1 MKKGK
6 RLLSFATALCLAFG
20 SMPTM
25 FVNAEGAADAQP
37 ATGTQL
43 YVSPTGD
50 DAAKGTIGAPLKT
63 LEGARNKVRELKQSG
78 LPAGGIT
85 VNLLGGEYLASSALE
100 LTAAD
105 SGEAGKPIVWKAAEG
120 AEVTFSGTVS
130 VEPNRFE
137 HVTDKDILAR
147 LPEASHDNVYVCDM
161 KALGLDNIG
170 PIPKVGYGWPE
181 LPPPLNVVMD
191 GESMHMARYP
201 DKDFV
206 KPSHIFDPGFNPRY
220 NYSPD
225 PTKEKG
231 PIWACN
237 DQGLKDMFDLLK
249 LEDDVWTYGYFN
261 HTYADDNVAS
271 ETVEMDAQYGVK
283 FTGKHPTWYAM
294 EGGEPKKFYV
304 YNILCGLD
312 APGEYYLDRTNDKM
326 YVYSDT
332 DIASRKVEL
341 GVLADP
347 FFKLEGASYITI
359 EGLHFTAGN
368 ANAIDLYDSNH
379 ILIADCLFTNI
390 GQKGVTMNGDLETH
404 DNAVQ
409 SCDFKHM
416 GSGGVLLDGGEVL
429 SLTPGNNK
437 VDNCLFDDYS
447 VIKRTYAPAVSIF
460 GCGNLVTRNKITNAP
475 HQAVA
480 FSGNNH
486 KIAGNEISHV
496 LYETGDSG
504 AIYTCTRDWTS
515 RGNVITNNYF
525 YDIPN
530 TTHGGTYCIYLDDMA
545 SGTIATNNLFVNMKA
560 NAFLVGGGRDN
571 VISNNIEVNNG
582 GGFIRYD
589 NRCMGWAHKS
599 AHIPDGGNYKAWKA
613 MVDELMKPENAA
625 SLAKWKAQYPGMF
638 DADMLALEKCS
649 QCSAQRSKGCIPKNA
664 VIENNI
670 AVGGASY
677 SLVGEVTTYG
687 EVNNNQSYDAG
698 TDIGFVNAAGQNF
711 EVKPDSKI
719 EEIQGGDHFKS
730 NETGMYRDA
739 YRTGLG
745 VQVQAPVLTSPAG
758 GAQDVELVS
767 GTAFAWNPVEGAGSY
782 LLEISKKQDFTDV
795 VVNTTVTDPSFTATG
810 LEKET
815 TYYWRV
821 TAFEGRLGGTS
832 AVSSVF
838 SFKTS
843 ATDAVSLYDSFGDN
857 SFAGWLKKSGTPT
870 RTDKQAHAGR
880 YSYIID
886 EPTEVIG
893 LTFGTPQKQVFS
905 VWMYDTMNK
914 QANAVGVA
922 NVVPQDHPW
931 GAIGVNVRIRSD
943 KYVFRADGNFTA
955 SNVTRSEGWHE
966 FKWDYTSG
974 TDCKM
979 YIDGQL
985 VHTIEGVSG
994 AIRME
999 IGDYWK
1005 ETGNPGDVCG
1015 FMFDEVKIG
1024 DPVINPVPQ
1033 KLTLDKTELTL
1044 EVDGETQ
1051 LEALLD
1057 AIPDVDMPLEWTV
1070 EDQEVAIVENGR
1082 VTGKRA
1088 GDTKITVSVKDY
1100 PHVKAE
1106 CTVHVHADLVVP
1118 IESVEIS
1125 PTQKTV
1131 SLQDSFAISAK
1142 VLPEQATNKE
1152 IVWSSSDP
1160 NVAFVENGRVYTRNT
1175 GSAVITAT
1183 SVDGGKTAT
1192 CKVTVVD
1199 PTKLP
1204 NPGFELGDKT
1214 GWSQYPGT
1222 EGEGI
1227 AWSVNEGAARNGVF
1241 GADVTTTDSIPVVN
1255 GKGYAHKGVQY
1266 RLENA
1271 DQSPLRCDV
1280 NYTMKA
1286 WVKAA
1291 DDTTHEM
1298 GIFVIP
1304 RGGAYS
1310 ANIVPTYKQVKQA
1323 DGWVQLEISLTPEQ
1337 LEKYTGMNKL
1347 DFIIGN
1353 KNTTE
1358 SAGHFF
1364 VDDAE
1369 LTVGNQ
1375 IAHTHDLVK
1384 TEEKAATCTED
1395 GNKAYWTCN
1404 SCKKL
1409 FADENST
1416 TETTLEQVTLKATG
1430 HTLTHAPAK
1439 EATCTADGNEEYW
1452 TCSQCKKLFA
1462 NETCTTE
1469 TTLEQVTLKATGH
1482 SFGEWKQTKAPT
1494 CTEAGEETRSC
1505 ACGEIETR
1513 EVAALDHSFGEW
1525 TQTKAPTSTEAG
1537 EEERTCATCGYTETR
1552 EIPALDHSFGD
1563 WTQTKAP
1570 TCTEAGE
1577 EARSCATC
1585 GYTETREVAALG
1597 HKLTHIPGKA
1607 ATCTADGN
1615 VAYWSCSQCEKLF
1628 ADEKSTTVTT
1638 LEQVTLKATGH
1649 HFGDW
1654 TQTKAPTCTEVGTET
1669 RSCACGVTEGRS
1681 ILALGHHF
1689 GDWAQ
1694 TKAPTCTEVGTE
1706 TRSCACGVTEGR
1718 SILALGHSFGGWMQ
1732 TKAPTCTEAGV
1743 QTRSCACG
1751 VTETRVVAVLAHKL
1765 THISGKAATC
1775 TADGNEEYWTC
1786 SQCKNRFADEN
1797 CTTKTT
1803 LGRVTL
1809 KATGHH
1815 FGEWKQTKAPTC
1827 TEAGVETRSCTC
1839 DVTETREAAALG
1851 HKLTYVPAKEATAT
1865 SEGNIEYYV
1874 CSECGKYYSDAEG
1887 KNEIEKDSL
1896 VIEML
1901 KPEKE
1906 TNAPAQAGGN
1916 FPVVPVIVIIVLT
1929 GIAVPIVYSVRKRK

>member
-25 FVNAEGAADAQP
+25 LVNAEGAADAQP

-63 LEGARNKVRELKQSG
+63 LEGARNKVRELKRSG

-130 VEPNRFE
+130 VEPNRFG
-137 HVTDKDILAR
+137 HVTDEDILAR
-147 LPEASHDNVYVCDM
+147 LPEAAHDNVYVCDM

-206 KPSHIFDPGFNPRY
+206 KPSHIFAPGFNPRY

-271 ETVEMDAQYGVK
+271 KTVEMDAQYGVK

-294 EGGEPKKFYV
+294 EGSEPKKFYV

-326 YVYSDT
+326 YVYSET

-347 FFKLEGASYITI
+347 FFKLKGASYITI

-379 ILIADCLFTNI
+379 ILIADCLFTNM
-390 GQKGVTMNGDLETH
+390 GQKGVTMSGSHENH
-404 DNAVQ
+404 DNTVQ

-416 GSGGVLLDGGEVL
+416 GSGGVLLDGGEIL

-447 VIKRTYAPAVSIF
+447 VIKRTYAPAVGLF

-545 SGTIATNNLFVNMKA
+545 SGTIATNNLFVNMQA
-560 NAFLVGGGRDN
+560 HAFLVGGGRDN
-571 VISNNIEVNNG
+571 VITNNIDINNG
-582 GGFIRYD
+582 GWFIRYD

-599 AHIPDGGNYKAWKA
+599 AHIPDGGNYKAWKT
-613 MVDELMKPENAA
+613 MFDELNKSENAA
-625 SLAKWKAQYPGMF
+625 SLAKWEAQYPGMF
-638 DADMLALEKCS
+638 DTDMSTQETCS

-677 SLVGEVTTYG
+677 SFVSEVTTYG
-687 EVNNNQSYDAG
+687 EVENNKSYGAG

-711 EVKPDSKI
+711 EVKAGSEI
-719 EEIQGGDHFKS
+719 EKIQGDEHFKS
-730 NETGMYRDA
+730 SETGMYRDK
-739 YRTGLG
+739 YRTNLG
-745 VQVQAPVLTSPAG
+745 VQVQAPVLTDPAN
-758 GAQDVELVS
+758 GAQNVEIAS
-767 GTAFAWNPVEGAGSY
+767 GTAFAWNPVEGADSY
-782 LLEISKKQDFTDV
+782 LLEVSKNQEFTDV
-795 VVNTTVTDPSFTATG
+795 VVNTTVGDPTFTATS

-832 AVSSVF
+832 AVSPVF
-838 SFKTS
+838 TFKTS
-843 ATDAVSLYDSFGDN
+843 ATDTITLYDSFGDS
-857 SFAGWLKKSGTPT
+857 SFAGWLKKAGTPT

-886 EPTEVIG
+886 EAAETIG
-893 LTFGTPQKQVFS
+893 MDFSTPQKQVFS
-905 VWMYDTMNK
+905 VWMYDTMSK
-914 QANAVGVA
+914 QASTVGVA
-922 NVVPQDHPW
+922 NVVPKEGSW

-943 KYVFRADGNFTA
+943 KYVFRSGSTFMAT
-955 SNVTRSEGWHE
+955 NVSRTEGWHE

-999 IGDYWK
+999 IGDYWS
-1005 ETGNPGDVCG
+1005 ESGNPGDVCG

-1024 DPVINPVPQ
+1024 DPVIKPVPR

-1044 EVDGETQ
+1044 GVGGETQ
-1051 LEALLD
+1051 LNALLD
-1057 AIPDVDMPLEWTV
+1057 AIPDVDMPLEWKA
-1070 EDQEVAIVENGR
+1070 DDHEVAIVENGR
-1082 VTGKRA
+1082 VTGNRV
-1088 GDTKITVSVKDY
+1088 GNTKITVSVKDY
-1100 PHVKAE
+1100 PDVKAE
-1106 CTVHVHADLVVP
+1106 CTVHVRADLVVP
-1118 IESVEIS
+1118 VESVEVN

-1131 SLQDSFAISAK
+1131 NLQDSFAISAN
-1142 VLPEQATNKE
+1142 VLPAEATNKN
-1152 IVWSSSDP
+1152 IVWSSSDT
-1160 NVAFVENGRVYTRNT
+1160 NVAFVDNGRVYTRNT

-1183 SVDGGKTAT
+1183 SEDGGKTAT
-1192 CKVTVVD
+1192 CEVTVVD
-1199 PTKLP
+1199 PAKLP

-1222 EGEGI
+1222 EAEGI
-1227 AWSVNEGAARNGVF
+1227 KWSVNEGAARNGKF
-1241 GADVTTTDSIPVVN
+1241 GADVTTTDSIQVVN
-1255 GKGYAHKGVQY
+1255 GRGYAHKGVQY

-1271 DQSPLRCDV
+1271 DQSPLRLDV

-1304 RGGAYS
+1304 RGGEYS

-1337 LEKYTGMNKL
+1337 LEKYTGMKKL

-1395 GNKAYWTCN
+1395 GNKAYWICN
-1404 SCKKL
+1404 NCKKL

-1482 SFGEWKQTKAPT
+1482 SFGDWTQTKAPT

-1681 ILALGHHF
+1681 ILALGH
-1689 GDWAQ
+1689 
-1694 TKAPTCTEVGTE
+1694 
-1706 TRSCACGVTEGR
+1706 
-1718 SILALGHSFGGWMQ
+1718 SFGGWMQ

-1775 TADGNEEYWTC
+1775 TADGNEEHWTC

-1797 CTTKTT
+1797 GTTKTT

-1851 HKLTYVPAKEATAT
+1851 HKLTHVPAKEATAT

-1906 TNAPAQAGGN
+1906 TNAPAQTGGN
-1916 FPVVPVIVIIVLT
+1916 FPVVPVVAIIVLV
-1929 GIAVPIVYSVRKRK
+1929 GIAMPIGYIVKKCK

>member
-6 RLLSFATALCLAFG
+6 RLLSFATALCLVFG

-25 FVNAEGAADAQP
+25 LVNAEGAADAQP

-50 DAAKGTIGAPLKT
+50 DAAEGTIGAPLKT
-63 LEGARNKVRELKQSG
+63 LEGARNKVRELKHSG

-100 LTAAD
+100 LTAED
-105 SGEAGKPIVWKAAEG
+105 SGKAGKPIVWKAAEG

-137 HVTDKDILAR
+137 HVTDGDILAR
-147 LPEASHDNVYVCDM
+147 LPEAAHDNVYVCDM

-191 GESMHMARYP
+191 GKSMHMARYP

-206 KPSHIFDPGFNPRY
+206 KPSHIFNPGFNPRY

-231 PIWACN
+231 PIWACK
-237 DQGLKDMFDLLK
+237 DKGLVDMFDLLK
-249 LEDDVWTYGYFN
+249 QEEDVWTYGYFN

-271 ETVEMDAQYGVK
+271 ETVEMDTSYGVK

-294 EGGEPKKFYV
+294 EGNEPKKFYV

-326 YVYSDT
+326 YVYSET

-347 FFKLEGASYITI
+347 FFKLKGASYITI

-379 ILIADCLFTNI
+379 ILIADCLFTNM
-390 GQKGVTMNGDLETH
+390 GQKGVTMSGSHENH
-404 DNAVQ
+404 DNTVQ

-416 GSGGVLLDGGEVL
+416 GSGGVLLDGGEIL

-447 VIKRTYAPAVSIF
+447 VIKRTYAPAVGLF

-545 SGTIATNNLFVNMKA
+545 SGTIATNNLFVNMQA
-560 NAFLVGGGRDN
+560 HAFLVGGGRDN
-571 VISNNIEVNNG
+571 VITNNIDINNG
-582 GGFIRYD
+582 GWFIRYD

-599 AHIPDGGNYKAWKA
+599 AHIPDGGNYKAWKT
-613 MVDELMKPENAA
+613 MFDELNKSENAA
-625 SLAKWKAQYPGMF
+625 SLAKWEAQYPGMF
-638 DADMLALEKCS
+638 DTDMSTQETCS

-677 SLVGEVTTYG
+677 SFVSEVTTYG
-687 EVNNNQSYDAG
+687 EVENNKSYGAG

-711 EVKPDSKI
+711 EVKAGSEI
-719 EEIQGGDHFKS
+719 EKIQGDEHFKS
-730 NETGMYRDA
+730 SETGMYRDK
-739 YRTGLG
+739 YRTNLG
-745 VQVQAPVLTSPAG
+745 VQVQAPVLTDPAN
-758 GAQDVELVS
+758 GAQDVEIVS

-782 LLEISKKQDFTDV
+782 LLEISKNQDFSDV
-795 VVNTTVTDPSFTATG
+795 VVNTTVTDPSFTATS

-832 AVSSVF
+832 AVSPVF
-838 SFKTS
+838 TFKTS
-843 ATDAVSLYDSFGDN
+843 ATDTITLYDSFGDS
-857 SFAGWLKKSGTPT
+857 SFAGWLKKAGTPT

-886 EPTEVIG
+886 EAAETIG
-893 LTFGTPQKQVFS
+893 MDFSTPQKQVVS
-905 VWMYDTMNK
+905 VWMYDTMSK
-914 QANAVGVA
+914 QASTVGVA
-922 NVVPQDHPW
+922 NVVPKEGSW

-943 KYVFRADGNFTA
+943 KYVFRSGSTFMAT
-955 SNVTRSEGWHE
+955 NVSRTKGWHE

-999 IGDYWK
+999 IGDYWS
-1005 ETGNPGDVCG
+1005 ESGNPGDVCG

-1024 DPVINPVPQ
+1024 NPVINPVPQ

-1044 EVDGETQ
+1044 GVGGETQ
-1051 LEALLD
+1051 LNALLD
-1057 AIPDVDMPLEWTV
+1057 AIPDVDMPLEWKA
-1070 EDQEVAIVENGR
+1070 DDHEVAIVENGR
-1082 VTGKRA
+1082 VTGNRV
-1088 GDTKITVSVKDY
+1088 GNTKITVSVKDY
-1100 PHVKAE
+1100 PDVKAE
-1106 CTVHVHADLVVP
+1106 CTVHVRADLVVP
-1118 IESVEIS
+1118 VESVEVN

-1131 SLQDSFAISAK
+1131 NLQDSFAISAN
-1142 VLPEQATNKE
+1142 VLPAEATNKN
-1152 IVWSSSDP
+1152 IVWSSSDT
-1160 NVAFVENGRVYTRNT
+1160 NVAFVDNGRVYTRNT

-1192 CKVTVVD
+1192 CEVTVVD
-1199 PTKLP
+1199 PAKLP

-1222 EGEGI
+1222 EAEGI
-1227 AWSVNEGAARNGVF
+1227 KWSVNEGAARNGKF
-1241 GADVTTTDSIPVVN
+1241 GADVTTTDSIQVVN
-1255 GKGYAHKGVQY
+1255 GRGYAHKGVQY

-1304 RGGAYS
+1304 RGGEYS

-1337 LEKYTGMNKL
+1337 LEKYTGMKKL

-1395 GNKAYWTCN
+1395 GNKAYWICN
-1404 SCKKL
+1404 NCKKL

-1469 TTLEQVTLKATGH
+1469 TTLEQVTLKATG
-1482 SFGEWKQTKAPT
+1482 
-1494 CTEAGEETRSC
+1494 
-1505 ACGEIETR
+1505 
-1513 EVAALDHSFGEW
+1513 
-1525 TQTKAPTSTEAG
+1525 
-1537 EEERTCATCGYTETR
+1537 
-1552 EIPALDHSFGD
+1552 HSFGD

-1689 GDWAQ
+1689 GDWTQ

-1751 VTETRVVAVLAHKL
+1751 ATETRVVAVLAHKL

-1775 TADGNEEYWTC
+1775 TADGNEEHWTC

-1797 CTTKTT
+1797 GTTKTT

-1874 CSECGKYYSDAEG
+1874 CSECGMYYSDAEG
-1887 KNEIEKDSL
+1887 KNELEKDSV

-1906 TNAPAQAGGN
+1906 TNDPAQTGGN
-1916 FPVVPVIVIIVLT
+1916 FPVVPVVAIIVLV
-1929 GIAVPIVYSVRKRK
+1929 GIAMPIGYIVKKRK

>member
-6 RLLSFATALCLAFG
+6 RLLSFATALCLVFG

-25 FVNAEGAADAQP
+25 LVNAEGAADAQP

-50 DAAKGTIGAPLKT
+50 DAAEGTIGAPLKT

-137 HVTDKDILAR
+137 HVTDGDILAR
-147 LPEASHDNVYVCDM
+147 LPEAAHDNVYVCDM
-161 KALGLDNIG
+161 NALGLDNIG

-206 KPSHIFDPGFNPRY
+206 KPSHIFAPGFNPRY
-220 NYSPD
+220 TYSPN

-271 ETVEMDAQYGVK
+271 ETVEMDTQYGVK

-294 EGGEPKKFYV
+294 EGNEPKKFYV

-347 FFKLEGASYITI
+347 FFKLKGASYITI

-379 ILIADCLFTNI
+379 ILIADCLFTNM
-390 GQKGVTMNGDLETH
+390 GQKGVTMSGSHENH
-404 DNAVQ
+404 DNTVQ

-416 GSGGVLLDGGEVL
+416 GSGGVLLDGGEIL

-447 VIKRTYAPAVSIF
+447 VIKRTYAPAVGLF

-545 SGTIATNNLFVNMKA
+545 SGTIATNNLFVNMQA
-560 NAFLVGGGRDN
+560 HAFLVGGGRDN
-571 VISNNIEVNNG
+571 VITNNIDINNG
-582 GGFIRYD
+582 GWFIRYD

-599 AHIPDGGNYKAWKA
+599 AHIPDGGNYKAWKT
-613 MVDELMKPENAA
+613 MFDELNKSENAA
-625 SLAKWKAQYPGMF
+625 SLAKWEAQYPGMF
-638 DADMLALEKCS
+638 DTDMSTQETCS

-677 SLVGEVTTYG
+677 SFVSEVTTYG
-687 EVNNNQSYDAG
+687 EVENNKSYGAG

-711 EVKPDSKI
+711 EVKAGSEI
-719 EEIQGGDHFKS
+719 EKIQGDEHFKS
-730 NETGMYRDA
+730 SETGMYRDK
-739 YRTGLG
+739 YRTNLG
-745 VQVQAPVLTSPAG
+745 VQVQAPVLTDPAN
-758 GAQDVELVS
+758 GAQNVEIAS
-767 GTAFAWNPVEGAGSY
+767 GTAFAWNPVEGADSY
-782 LLEISKKQDFTDV
+782 LLEVSKNQEFTDV
-795 VVNTTVTDPSFTATG
+795 VVNTTVGDPTFTATS

-832 AVSSVF
+832 AVSPVF
-838 SFKTS
+838 TFKTS
-843 ATDAVSLYDSFGDN
+843 ATDTITLYDSFGDS
-857 SFAGWLKKSGTPT
+857 SFAGWLKKAGTPT

-886 EPTEVIG
+886 EAAETIG
-893 LTFGTPQKQVFS
+893 MDFSTPQKQVFS
-905 VWMYDTMNK
+905 VWMYDTMSK
-914 QANAVGVA
+914 QASTVGVA
-922 NVVPQDHPW
+922 NVVPKEGSW

-943 KYVFRADGNFTA
+943 KYVFRSGSTFMAT
-955 SNVTRSEGWHE
+955 NVSRTEGWHE

-999 IGDYWK
+999 IGDYWS
-1005 ETGNPGDVCG
+1005 ESGNPGDVCG

-1024 DPVINPVPQ
+1024 DPVIKPVPR

-1044 EVDGETQ
+1044 GVGGETQ
-1051 LEALLD
+1051 LNALLD
-1057 AIPDVDMPLEWTV
+1057 AIPDVDMPLEWKA
-1070 EDQEVAIVENGR
+1070 DDHEVAIVENGR
-1082 VTGKRA
+1082 VTGNRV
-1088 GDTKITVSVKDY
+1088 GNTKITVSVKDY
-1100 PHVKAE
+1100 PDVKAE
-1106 CTVHVHADLVVP
+1106 CTVHVRADLVVP
-1118 IESVEIS
+1118 VESVEVN

-1131 SLQDSFAISAK
+1131 NLQDSFAISAN
-1142 VLPEQATNKE
+1142 VLPAEATNKN
-1152 IVWSSSDP
+1152 IVWSSSDT
-1160 NVAFVENGRVYTRNT
+1160 NVAFVDNGRVYTRNT

-1183 SVDGGKTAT
+1183 SEDGGKTAT
-1192 CKVTVVD
+1192 CEVTVVD
-1199 PTKLP
+1199 PAKLP

-1222 EGEGI
+1222 EAEGI
-1227 AWSVNEGAARNGVF
+1227 KWSVIEGAARNGKF
-1241 GADVTTTDSIPVVN
+1241 GADVTTTDSIQVVN
-1255 GKGYAHKGVQY
+1255 GRGYAHKGVQY

-1271 DQSPLRCDV
+1271 DQSPLRLDV

-1304 RGGAYS
+1304 RGGEYS

-1337 LEKYTGMNKL
+1337 LEKYTGMKKL

-1395 GNKAYWTCN
+1395 GNKAYWICN
-1404 SCKKL
+1404 NCKKL

-1482 SFGEWKQTKAPT
+1482 SFGDWTQTKAPT

-1681 ILALGHHF
+1681 ILALGH
-1689 GDWAQ
+1689 
-1694 TKAPTCTEVGTE
+1694 
-1706 TRSCACGVTEGR
+1706 
-1718 SILALGHSFGGWMQ
+1718 SFGGWMQ

-1775 TADGNEEYWTC
+1775 TADGNEEHWTC

-1797 CTTKTT
+1797 GTTKTT

-1851 HKLTYVPAKEATAT
+1851 HKLTHVPAKEATAT

-1906 TNAPAQAGGN
+1906 TNAPAQTGGN
-1916 FPVVPVIVIIVLT
+1916 FPVVPVVAIIVLV
-1929 GIAVPIVYSVRKRK
+1929 GIAMPIGYIVKKRK

>member
-25 FVNAEGAADAQP
+25 LVNAEGAADAQP

-50 DAAKGTIGAPLKT
+50 DAAEGAIDAPLKT

-130 VEPNRFE
+130 VEPNRFG
-137 HVTDKDILAR
+137 HVTDEDILAR
-147 LPEASHDNVYVCDM
+147 LPEAAHDNVYVCDM

-191 GESMHMARYP
+191 GKSMHMARYP

-220 NYSPD
+220 NYSLD

-237 DQGLKDMFDLLK
+237 DQGLKDMFGLLK

-271 ETVEMDAQYGVK
+271 KTVEMDTQYGVK

-294 EGGEPKKFYV
+294 EGNEPKKFYV

-326 YVYSDT
+326 YVYSET

-347 FFKLEGASYITI
+347 FFKLKGASYITI

-379 ILIADCLFTNI
+379 ILIADCLFTNM
-390 GQKGVTMNGDLETH
+390 GQKGVTMSGSHENH
-404 DNAVQ
+404 DNTVQ

-416 GSGGVLLDGGEVL
+416 GSGGVLLDGGEIL

-447 VIKRTYAPAVSIF
+447 VIKRTYAPAVGLF

-545 SGTIATNNLFVNMKA
+545 SGTIATNNLFVNMQA
-560 NAFLVGGGRDN
+560 HAFLVGGGRDN
-571 VISNNIEVNNG
+571 VITNNIDINNG
-582 GGFIRYD
+582 GWFIRYD

-599 AHIPDGGNYKAWKA
+599 AHIPDGGNYKAWKT
-613 MVDELMKPENAA
+613 MFDELNKSENAA
-625 SLAKWKAQYPGMF
+625 SLAKWEAQYPGMF
-638 DADMLALEKCS
+638 DTDMSTQETCS

-677 SLVGEVTTYG
+677 SFVSEVTTYG
-687 EVNNNQSYDAG
+687 EVENNKSYGAG

-711 EVKPDSKI
+711 EVKAGSEI
-719 EEIQGGDHFKS
+719 EKIQGDEHFKS
-730 NETGMYRDA
+730 SETGMYRDK
-739 YRTGLG
+739 YRTNLG
-745 VQVQAPVLTSPAG
+745 VQVQAPVLTDPAN
-758 GAQDVELVS
+758 GAQDVEIVS

-782 LLEISKKQDFTDV
+782 LLEISKNQDFSDV
-795 VVNTTVTDPSFTATG
+795 VVNTTVTDPSFTATS

-832 AVSSVF
+832 AVSPVF
-838 SFKTS
+838 TFKTS
-843 ATDAVSLYDSFGDN
+843 ATDTITLYDSFGDS
-857 SFAGWLKKSGTPT
+857 SFAGWLKKAGTPT

-886 EPTEVIG
+886 EAAETIG
-893 LTFGTPQKQVFS
+893 MDFSTPQKQVVS
-905 VWMYDTMNK
+905 VWMYDTMSK
-914 QANAVGVA
+914 QASTVGVA
-922 NVVPQDHPW
+922 NVVPKEGSW

-943 KYVFRADGNFTA
+943 KYVFRSGSTFMAT
-955 SNVTRSEGWHE
+955 NVSRTKGWHE

-999 IGDYWK
+999 IGDYWS
-1005 ETGNPGDVCG
+1005 ESGNPGDVCG

-1024 DPVINPVPQ
+1024 NPVINPVPQ

-1044 EVDGETQ
+1044 GVGGETQ
-1051 LEALLD
+1051 LNALLD
-1057 AIPDVDMPLEWTV
+1057 AIPDVDMPLEWKA
-1070 EDQEVAIVENGR
+1070 DDHEVAIVENGR
-1082 VTGKRA
+1082 VTGNRV
-1088 GDTKITVSVKDY
+1088 GNTKITVSVKDY
-1100 PHVKAE
+1100 PDVKAE
-1106 CTVHVHADLVVP
+1106 CTVHVRADLVVP
-1118 IESVEIS
+1118 VESVEVN

-1131 SLQDSFAISAK
+1131 NLQDSFAISAN
-1142 VLPEQATNKE
+1142 VLPAEATNKN
-1152 IVWSSSDP
+1152 IVWSSSDT
-1160 NVAFVENGRVYTRNT
+1160 NVAFVDNGRVYTRNT

-1183 SVDGGKTAT
+1183 SEDGGKTAT
-1192 CKVTVVD
+1192 CEVTVVD
-1199 PTKLP
+1199 PAKLP

-1222 EGEGI
+1222 EAEGI
-1227 AWSVNEGAARNGVF
+1227 KWSVNEGAARNGKF
-1241 GADVTTTDSIPVVN
+1241 GADVTTTDSIQVVN
-1255 GKGYAHKGVQY
+1255 GRGYAHKGVQY

-1271 DQSPLRCDV
+1271 DQSPLRLDV

-1304 RGGAYS
+1304 RGGEYS

-1337 LEKYTGMNKL
+1337 LEKYTGMKKL

-1395 GNKAYWTCN
+1395 GNKAYWICN
-1404 SCKKL
+1404 NCKKL

-1482 SFGEWKQTKAPT
+1482 SFGDWTQTKAPT

-1654 TQTKAPTCTEVGTET
+1654 TQTKAPTCTCFIF
-1669 RSCACGVTEGRS
+1669 R
-1681 ILALGHHF
+1681 L
-1689 GDWAQ
+1689 
-1694 TKAPTCTEVGTE
+1694 
-1706 TRSCACGVTEGR
+1706 
-1718 SILALGHSFGGWMQ
+1718 
-1732 TKAPTCTEAGV
+1732 
-1743 QTRSCACG
+1743 
-1751 VTETRVVAVLAHKL
+1751 
-1765 THISGKAATC
+1765 
-1775 TADGNEEYWTC
+1775 
-1786 SQCKNRFADEN
+1786 
-1797 CTTKTT
+1797 
-1803 LGRVTL
+1803 
-1809 KATGHH
+1809 
-1815 FGEWKQTKAPTC
+1815 
-1827 TEAGVETRSCTC
+1827 
-1839 DVTETREAAALG
+1839 
-1851 HKLTYVPAKEATAT
+1851 
-1865 SEGNIEYYV
+1865 
-1874 CSECGKYYSDAEG
+1874 
-1887 KNEIEKDSL
+1887 
-1896 VIEML
+1896 
-1901 KPEKE
+1901 
-1906 TNAPAQAGGN
+1906 
-1916 FPVVPVIVIIVLT
+1916 
-1929 GIAVPIVYSVRKRK
+1929 

>member
-6 RLLSFATALCLAFG
+6 RLLSFATALCLVFG

-25 FVNAEGAADAQP
+25 LVNAEGAADAQP

-50 DAAKGTIGAPLKT
+50 DAAEGTIGAPLKT

-137 HVTDKDILAR
+137 HVTDGDILAR
-147 LPEASHDNVYVCDM
+147 LPEAAHDNVYVCDM
-161 KALGLDNIG
+161 NALGLDNIG

-206 KPSHIFDPGFNPRY
+206 KPSHIFAPGFNPRY
-220 NYSPD
+220 TYSPN

-271 ETVEMDAQYGVK
+271 KTVEMDAQYGVK

-294 EGGEPKKFYV
+294 EGSEPKKFYV

-312 APGEYYLDRTNDKM
+312 APGEYYLDRTNKKM
-326 YVYSDT
+326 YIYSET

-379 ILIADCLFTNI
+379 ILIADCLFTNM

-613 MVDELMKPENAA
+613 MVDELSKLGNEA
-625 SLAKWKAQYPGMF
+625 SLAKWKQQYPGMF
-638 DADMLALEKCS
+638 DADMSTSEKCS
-649 QCSAQRSKGCIPKNA
+649 QCAEQRSKGCIPKNA
-664 VIENNI
+664 VIKNNI

-687 EVNNNQSYDAG
+687 EVNNNQSYGAG

-745 VQVQAPVLTSPAG
+745 VQVQAPVLTSPAN
-758 GAQDVELVS
+758 GAQDVEIVS

-782 LLEISKKQDFTDV
+782 LLEISKNQDFSDV
-795 VVNTTVTDPSFTATG
+795 VVNTTVGDPTFTATS
-810 LEKET
+810 LEKEN

-832 AVSSVF
+832 AVSPVF
-838 SFKTS
+838 TFKTS
-843 ATDAVSLYDSFGDN
+843 ATDTITLYDSFGDS
-857 SFAGWLKKSGTPT
+857 SFAGWLKKAGTPT

-886 EPTEVIG
+886 EAAETIG
-893 LTFGTPQKQVFS
+893 MDFSTPQKQVFS
-905 VWMYDTMNK
+905 VWMYDTMSK
-914 QANAVGVA
+914 QASTVGVA
-922 NVVPQDHPW
+922 NVVPKEGSW

-943 KYVFRADGNFTA
+943 KYVFRSGSTFMAT
-955 SNVTRSEGWHE
+955 NVSRTEGWHE

-1024 DPVINPVPQ
+1024 DPVIKPVPR

-1044 EVDGETQ
+1044 GVGGETQ
-1051 LEALLD
+1051 LNALLD

-1070 EDQEVAIVENGR
+1070 EEHELAIVENGR
-1082 VTGKRA
+1082 VTGKRV
-1088 GDTKITVSVKDY
+1088 GNTKVTVFVKGY
-1100 PHVKAE
+1100 PDVKAE

-1118 IESVEIS
+1118 VKSVEVN

-1131 SLQDSFAISAK
+1131 NLQDSFAISAN

-1160 NVAFVENGRVYTRNT
+1160 NVAFVENGRVYTRNV

-1192 CKVTVVD
+1192 CEVTVVD
-1199 PTKLP
+1199 PAKLP

-1222 EGEGI
+1222 EAEGI
-1227 AWSVNEGAARNGVF
+1227 KWSVNEGAARNGKF
-1241 GADVTTTDSIPVVN
+1241 GADVTTTDSIQVVN
-1255 GKGYAHKGVQY
+1255 GRGYAHKGVQY

-1271 DQSPLRCDV
+1271 DQSPLRLDV

-1304 RGGAYS
+1304 RGSEYR
-1310 ANIVPTYKQVKQA
+1310 ANIVPTYKEVKQA
-1323 DGWVQLEISLTPEQ
+1323 DGWVQLEVSLTPEQ
-1337 LEKYTGMNKL
+1337 LAKYEGMNKL

-1358 SAGHFF
+1358 SAGHFY

-1404 SCKKL
+1404 NCKKL

-1482 SFGEWKQTKAPT
+1482 SFGDWTQTKAPT

-1689 GDWAQ
+1689 GDWTQ

-1751 VTETRVVAVLAHKL
+1751 ATETRVVAVLAHKL

-1775 TADGNEEYWTC
+1775 TADGNEEHWTC

-1797 CTTKTT
+1797 GTTKTT

-1874 CSECGKYYSDAEG
+1874 CSECGMYYSDAEG
-1887 KNEIEKDSL
+1887 KNELEKDSV

-1906 TNAPAQAGGN
+1906 TNDPAQTGGN
-1916 FPVVPVIVIIVLT
+1916 FPVVPVVAIIVLV
-1929 GIAVPIVYSVRKRK
+1929 GIAMPIGYIVKKRK